1 MKPILSL
8 AALFAVALPATLA
21 GTVGGGGG
29 GRGGARDGEVRSV
42 SVLPAAGKVE
52 VVIDLQG
59 AVDVQD
65 FTLSGPARL
74 VVDLVGARLTAPAT
88 LYDGQNRG
96 GIRNIRYAQFK
107 PDVVRVVIDLD
118 VLKDYQVQR
127 GAGQVRVRIG
137 TERTGFAAWS
147 SLNGAAVPVATTT
160 TPVRP
165 PSEDAPPV
173 PDVTSGPDQAARVR
187 TPTVG
192 RPMSIEEY
200 LATHRTEAQQSPAPR
215 ITVQWDAASIEDVV
229 AGFAAFSGRTIIIGK
244 GITGTVSAEIKNQ
257 PWDLA
262 FHAVLESQGL
272 DVVTLPGGI
281 FNVVSKAELARA
293 DSTVPIETRL
303 VRINYAKA
311 TSLVP
316 AVASI
321 VTKRGAV
328 VADSTSNS
336 LVITEVSSR
345 INQVADFVQ
354 GLDLRTPQVS
364 IQAKIIFVDRTDVE
378 ELGVKYD
385 LGSTTQFFNRLI
397 QRPDPRSA
405 EPVDTD
411 LDGVPDALVPTKNFA
426 STDNIV
432 SLGGNSLSAIG
443 NAGQAVVNPALE
455 LIFSTAIGN
464 FDLTTFVQA
473 LQRVELADIQAE
485 PTITTVDNRQ
495 AEILVGD
502 RVPIR
507 IIDVSAQA
515 GATTGSNVPRA
526 TVQFQQTGINLR
538 VTPHVTQN
546 RQILMEVHAERSNV
560 KPAAVDIGFTF
571 QTQQA
576 DNQIL
581 VNDGETA
588 VIGGLTVTEVTVTK
602 SGIPFLVD
610 LPILGK
616 LFGFTSQTENRRDLL
631 ILITPH
637 IIDDLVAPTGQ

>member
-1 MKPILSL
+1 MKVILRL
-8 AALFAVALPATLA
+8 AVVLAIVAPRALA
-21 GTVGGGGG
+21 GTTIGSTG
-29 GRGGARDGEVRSV
+29 RDGEVRGV
-42 SVLPAAGKVE
+42 SVLPASGKVD
-52 VVIDLQG
+52 III
-59 AVDVQD
+59 DVQGGAQVTD
-65 FTLSGPARL
+65 FTLANPARL
-74 VVDLVGARLTAPAT
+74 VIDLTGARLAAPAT
-88 LYDGQNRG
+88 LYDGVNRG
-96 GIRNIRYAQFK
+96 GVKNIRYAQFK

-118 VLKDYQVQR
+118 ALKDYQVEHV
-127 GAGQVRVRIG
+127 AGQVRVHIG
-137 TERTGFAAWS
+137 TERTSFAAWS
-147 SLNGAAVPVATTT
+147 SATVTAAVV
-160 TPVRP
+160 P
-165 PSEDAPPV
+165 PPRNTERASASEAPPV
-173 PDVTSGPDQAARVR
+173 TGGPQQAARVT
-187 TPTVG
+187 TPTLG
-192 RPMSIEEY
+192 RSMSIEEY
-200 LATHRTEAQQSPAPR
+200 LAVHRADAVQSQAPR
-215 ITVQWDAASIEDVV
+215 ITVQWDNASIEDVV
-229 AGFAAFSGRTIIIGK
+229 AGFAAFSGRTIILSKDIK
-244 GITGTVSAEIKNQ
+244 GNVTAEIKNQ

-262 FHAVLESQGL
+262 LNAVLESQAL
-272 DVVTLPGGI
+272 AVQTLPGGI
-281 FNVVSKAELARA
+281 LNVVSKIELARA
-293 DSTVPIETRL
+293 DSTVPITTRL

-316 AVASI
+316 SVASI
-321 VTKRGAV
+321 LSKRGQA

-345 INQVADFVQ
+345 IEDVVEFVK

-385 LGSTTQFFNRLI
+385 LGSATQFFNTLV
-397 QRPDPRSA
+397 QRPDPRTA
-405 EPVDTD
+405 KPVDTN
-411 LDGVPDALVPTKNFA
+411 LDGIPDALVPQANFPA
-426 STDNIV
+426 SQNIV
-432 SLGGNSLSAIG
+432 DLGGNSLSALG
-443 NAGQAVVNPALE
+443 NASQEVVNPALN

-464 FDLTTFVQA
+464 FDLTAFVQA
-473 LQRVELADIQAE
+473 LQRIDLADIQAE
-485 PTITTVDNRQ
+485 PTITTLDNRQ

-507 IIDVSAQA
+507 VIDVSAVSTGGA
-515 GATTGSNVPRA
+515 GGGTAVPRA

-538 VTPHVTQN
+538 VTPHVTNN

-560 KPAAVDIGFTF
+560 RPASVDIGFTF

-616 LFGFTSQTENRRDLL
+616 LFGFSSEQESRRDLL

-637 IIDDLVAPTGQ
+637 IIDDLVTPSTGK

>member
-1 MKPILSL
+1 
-8 AALFAVALPATLA
+8 
-21 GTVGGGGG
+21 
-29 GRGGARDGEVRSV
+29 
-42 SVLPAAGKVE
+42 VE

-160 TPVRP
+160 TPASSA
-165 PSEDAPPV
+165 SEDAPPV
-173 PDVTSGPDQAARVR
+173 PDVASGPDQAARVR

-378 ELGVKYD
+378 ELGIKYD

-405 EPVDTD
+405 QPVDTD
-411 LDGVPDALVPTKNFA
+411 LDGVPDALVPTKNFL

-443 NAGQAVVNPALE
+443 NAAATLSTGSPALE

-464 FDLTTFVQA
+464 FDLTSFVQA
-473 LQRVELADIQAE
+473 LQSVQLADVQAE

-507 IIDVSAQA
+507 VIDVSAQA
-515 GATTGSNVPRA
+515 GGTGTGPAVPRA
-526 TVQFQQTGINLR
+526 TVSFQQTGINLR

-560 KPAAVDIGFTF
+560 VPGPVDIGFTF

-588 VIGGLTVTEVTVTK
+588 VIGGLTVTEVKVVK

-616 LFGFTSQTENRRDLL
+616 LFGFTSQQETRRDLL

>member
-1 MKPILSL
+1 MMAL
-8 AALFAVALPATLA
+8 AHLALLAIVVPRALA
-21 GTVGGGGG
+21 GT
-29 GRGGARDGEVRSV
+29 AIRDGEVRGV
-42 SVLPAAGKVE
+42 SVVPAAGKVE

-59 AVDVQD
+59 AAQVSD
-65 FTLSGPARL
+65 FTLANPARL
-74 VVDLVGARLTAPAT
+74 VIDLQGARLTAPAA
-88 LYDGQNRG
+88 LYDGTNRG
-96 GIRNIRYAQFK
+96 GVRNVRYAQFK

-118 VLKDYQVQR
+118 VLKDYQVER
-127 GAGQVRVRIG
+127 VGGQVRVRIG
-137 TERTGFAAWS
+137 TERTAFAAWS
-147 SLNGAAVPVATTT
+147 SGSAVVASAAPRRVAERE
-160 TPVRP
+160 PAREV
-165 PSEDAPPV
+165 APA
-173 PDVTSGPDQAARVR
+173 VTGGPETAARVT
-187 TPTVG
+187 TPTMG
-192 RPMSIEEY
+192 RSLSIEEY
-200 LATHRTEAQQSPAPR
+200 LAVHRRDAAQSQAPR
-215 ITVQWDAASIEDVV
+215 ITVQWDNASIEDVI
-229 AGFAAFSGRTIIIGK
+229 AGFAAFSGRTIILAK
-244 GITGTVSAEIKNQ
+244 GITGNVTAEVKNQ

-262 FHAVLESQGL
+262 LNAVLESQGL
-272 DVVTLPGGI
+272 AVQTLPGGI
-281 FNVVSKAELARA
+281 LNVVSKVELARA
-293 DSTVPIETRL
+293 DSTVPITTRL
-303 VRINYAKA
+303 VRVNYAKA

-316 AVASI
+316 SVASI
-321 VTKRGAV
+321 LTKRGVA

-345 INQVADFVQ
+345 IDDVVEFVK

-411 LDGVPDALVPTKNFA
+411 LDGVPDALVPTDNFP
-426 STDNIV
+426 SNENIV
-432 SLGGNSLSAIG
+432 ALGGNSLSALG
-443 NAGQAVVNPALE
+443 NASQEVVNPALD

-464 FDLTTFVQA
+464 FDLTAFVQA

-485 PTITTVDNRQ
+485 PTITTLDNRQ

-507 IIDVSAQA
+507 VIDVSSA
-515 GATTGSNVPRA
+515 GAGGAAGGTNVPRA

-538 VTPHVTQN
+538 VTPHVTAN

-560 KPAAVDIGFTF
+560 RPAAVDIGFTF

-581 VNDGETA
+581 VSDGETA

-637 IIDDLVAPTGQ
+637 IIDDLVAPAGQ

>member
-1 MKPILSL
+1 MAL
-8 AALFAVALPATLA
+8 AHLALIAIVAPRALA
-21 GTVGGGGG
+21 GTTI
-29 GRGGARDGEVRSV
+29 RDGEVRGV
-42 SVLPAAGKVE
+42 SVVPAAGKVE

-59 AVDVQD
+59 AVQISD

-74 VVDLVGARLTAPAT
+74 VIDLQGARLSAPAT

-96 GIRNIRYAQFK
+96 GVRNIRYAQFK

-118 VLKDYQVQR
+118 ALKDYEVER
-127 GAGQVRVRIG
+127 VGGQVRVRIG
-137 TERTGFAAWS
+137 TERTAFAAWS
-147 SLNGAAVPVATTT
+147 SSTVGPAAPTIVAASSRAPVTE
-160 TPVRP
+160 TP
-165 PSEDAPPV
+165 PPV
-173 PDVTSGPDQAARVR
+173 TGGPESSARV
-187 TPTVG
+187 TTATLG
-192 RPMSIEEY
+192 RSMSIDEY
-200 LATHRTEAQQSPAPR
+200 LAAHRNEAAQSQAPR
-215 ITVQWDAASIEDVV
+215 ITVQWDNASIEDVI
-229 AGFAAFSGRTIIIGK
+229 AGFAAFSGRTIILAK
-244 GITGTVSAEIKNQ
+244 GITGNVTAEVKNQ

-262 FHAVLESQGL
+262 LNAVLESQGL
-272 DVVTLPGGI
+272 AVQTLPGGI
-281 FNVVSKAELARA
+281 LNVVSKVELARA
-293 DSTVPIETRL
+293 DSTVPITTRL
-303 VRINYAKA
+303 VRINYARA
-311 TSLVP
+311 SSLVP
-316 AVASI
+316 SVASI
-321 VTKRGAV
+321 LTKRGQA

-345 INQVADFVQ
+345 VDDVVEFVK

-385 LGSTTQFFNRLI
+385 LGTTNQFFNQLI
-397 QRPDPRSA
+397 QRPDPRTA
-405 EPVDTD
+405 QPIDTD
-411 LDGVPDALVPTKNFA
+411 LDGVPDALVPTENFDKNE
-426 STDNIV
+426 NIV
-432 SLGGNSLSAIG
+432 ALGGNSLSALG
-443 NAGQAVVNPALE
+443 NASQEVINPALQ

-485 PTITTVDNRQ
+485 PTITTLDNRSAQ
-495 AEILVGD
+495 ILVGD

-507 IIDVSAQA
+507 VIDASAA
-515 GATTGSNVPRA
+515 GGAAANTNVPRA
-526 TVQFQQTGINLR
+526 TVSFEQTGINLK
-538 VTPHVTQN
+538 VTPHVTAN

-560 KPAAVDIGFTF
+560 RPASVDIGFTF

-576 DNQIL
+576 DNQLL

-637 IIDDLVAPTGQ
+637 IIDDLVAPVGQ

>member
-42 SVLPAAGKVE
+42 SVLPAAGQVE

>member
-1 MKPILSL
+1 MKVLLTL
-8 AALFAVALPATLA
+8 AALLATVAPRALA
-21 GTVGGGGG
+21 GTTD
-29 GRGGARDGEVRSV
+29 RDGEVRGV
-42 SVLPAAGKVE
+42 SVLPGSGKVE

-59 AVDVQD
+59 AAQVQD
-65 FTLSGPARL
+65 FTLSNPARL
-74 VVDLVGARLTAPAT
+74 VIDFLGTRLTAPAT

-96 GIRNIRYAQFK
+96 GVRNVRYGQFK
-107 PDVVRVVIDLD
+107 PGVVRVVIDLD
-118 VLKDYQVQR
+118 ALKDYQVER
-127 GAGQVRVRIG
+127 IGGQVHVRIG
-137 TERTGFAAWS
+137 SDRTAFAAWS
-147 SLNGAAVPVATTT
+147 SSTITTAAVVPPPPRRVAERE
-160 TPVRP
+160 PAG
-165 PSEDAPPV
+165 EAPPV
-173 PDVTSGPDQAARVR
+173 ASSGPEQAARVT
-187 TPTVG
+187 TPTLG
-192 RPMSIEEY
+192 RSMSITEY
-200 LATHRTEAQQSPAPR
+200 LAAHRGDALQSQAPR
-215 ITVQWDAASIEDVV
+215 ITVQWDNASIEDVI
-229 AGFAAFSGRTIIIGK
+229 AGFAAFSGRTIILGRDIK
-244 GITGTVSAEIKNQ
+244 GNVTAEVKNQ

-262 FHAVLESQGL
+262 MLAVLQSQGL
-272 DVVTLPGGI
+272 AVKTMPGGI
-281 FNVVSKAELARA
+281 LMVVSQIELARA

-316 AVASI
+316 SVASI
-321 VTKRGAV
+321 LTKRGVA

-345 INQVADFVQ
+345 IDDVVEFVK

-364 IQAKIIFVDRTDVE
+364 IQAKIIFVDRLDVE
-378 ELGVKYD
+378 NLGVKYD
-385 LGSTTQFFNRLI
+385 LGSTTQFFNKLV

-405 EPVDTD
+405 KPVDTD
-411 LDGVPDALVPTKNFA
+411 LDGVPDALVPTDNFP
-426 STDNIV
+426 SNQNIV
-432 SLGGNSLSAIG
+432 SLGGNSLSALG
-443 NAGQAVVNPALE
+443 NAGQEVVNPALD

-464 FDLTTFVQA
+464 FDLTAFVQA

-485 PTITTVDNRQ
+485 PTITTLDNRQ

-507 IIDVSAQA
+507 VIDVSAVGGGGA
-515 GATTGSNVPRA
+515 GGTNVPRA
-526 TVQFQQTGINLR
+526 TVSFQQTGINLR
-538 VTPHVTQN
+538 VTPHVTAN

-560 KPAAVDIGFTF
+560 RPASVDIGFTF

-616 LFGFTSQTENRRDLL
+616 LFGFTEQQESRRDLL

-637 IIDDLVAPTGQ
+637 IIDDLVAPAGQ

>member
-1 MKPILSL
+1 MKHTSAL
-8 AALFAVALPATLA
+8 AALLVLAAAPAFSLDT
-21 GTVGGGGG
+21 G
-29 GRGGARDGEVRSV
+29 RDGEVRAV
-42 SVLPAAGKVE
+42 SVRPASGNVE

-65 FTLSGPARL
+65 FTLKSPARL
-74 VVDLVGARLTAPAT
+74 VLDLVGARLAAPAT

-96 GIRNIRYAQFK
+96 GIKNIRYAQFK
-107 PDVVRVVIDLD
+107 PGVVRVVIDLD

-127 GAGQVRVRIG
+127 GTGQIRVRFA
-137 TERTGFAAWS
+137 TERTSFASWS
-147 SLNGAAVPVATTT
+147 SLTATNVAVAAAP
-160 TPVRP
+160 P
-165 PSEDAPPV
+165 PSSPAATSEPMPVTPPEAPSPR
-173 PDVTSGPDQAARVR
+173 GPDQAARVR

-192 RPMSIEEY
+192 RPMSIDEY
-200 LATHRTEAQQSPAPR
+200 LATHRSEAVQSPAPR

-229 AGFAAFSGRTIIIGK
+229 AGFAAFSGRTIVIGK

-262 FHAVLESQGL
+262 FNAVLESQGL
-272 DVVTLPGGI
+272 AVVTLPGGI
-281 FNVVSKAELARA
+281 FNVVSKVELARA

-311 TSLVP
+311 ASLVP
-316 AVASI
+316 SVASI
-321 VTKRGAV
+321 VSKRGAV

-364 IQAKIIFVDRTDVE
+364 IQAKIIFVDRTDIE

-405 EPVDTD
+405 QPVDTD
-411 LDGVPDALVPTKNFA
+411 LDGVPDALVPTDNF
-426 STDNIV
+426 SRDDNIV

-443 NAGQAVVNPALE
+443 NASAALSSGSPALE

-473 LQRVELADIQAE
+473 LQSVQLADVQAE

-507 IIDVSAQA
+507 VIDVSAQA
-515 GATTGSNVPRA
+515 GAATGTSVPRA
-526 TVQFQQTGINLR
+526 TVTFQQTGINLR

-560 KPAAVDIGFTF
+560 VPGPVDIGFTF

-588 VIGGLTVTEVTVTK
+588 VIGGLTVTEVKVVK

-616 LFGFTSQTENRRDLL
+616 LFGFTSQSEIRRDLL

-637 IIDDLVAPTGQ
+637 IIDDLLPPAGQ

>member
-8 AALFAVALPATLA
+8 AALLAVAVPGALA
-21 GTVGGGGG
+21 GTATG
-29 GRGGARDGEVRSV
+29 GRDGARGADGEVRGVTVRPGS
-42 SVLPAAGKVE
+42 GQVE

-59 AVDVQD
+59 AVEVQD
-65 FTLSGPARL
+65 FTLNGPARL
-74 VVDLVGARLTAPAT
+74 VLDLVGARLAAPAV

-96 GIRNIRYAQFK
+96 GIRNVRYAQFK

-118 VLKDYQVQR
+118 VLKDYKVER
-127 GAGQVRVRIG
+127 TAGQVRVRIG
-137 TERTGFAAWS
+137 TERTAFAVWS
-147 SLNGAAVPVATTT
+147 SRNAAPPPPPAVAATARSGA
-160 TPVRP
+160 
-165 PSEDAPPV
+165 EAPPV
-173 PDVTSGPDQAARVR
+173 ARTAPDVAGGPDQAARVR

-192 RPMSIEEY
+192 HPMSIDEY
-200 LATHRTEAQQSPAPR
+200 LATHRGDALQSTAPR
-215 ITVQWDAASIEDVV
+215 ITVQWDEASIEDVV
-229 AGFAAFSGRTIIIGK
+229 AGFAAFSGRTIVVGK
-244 GITGTVSAEIKNQ
+244 GITGKVSAEIKNQ

-262 FHAVLESQGL
+262 FNAVLESQGL
-272 DVVTLPGGI
+272 AVVTLPGGI

-303 VRINYAKA
+303 VRINYARA
-311 TSLVP
+311 ASLVP
-316 AVASI
+316 SVQSI

-345 INQVADFVQ
+345 ISDVVDFVK

-364 IQAKIIFVDRTDVE
+364 IQAKIIFVDRKEVE
-378 ELGVKYD
+378 DMGVKYD

-411 LDGVPDALVPTKNFA
+411 LDGIPDALVPTSNFP
-426 STDNIV
+426 SDQNIV
-432 SLGGNSLSAIG
+432 ALGGNSLSAIG
-443 NAGQAVVNPALE
+443 NAAQAVVNPALE

-464 FDLTTFVQA
+464 FDLTAFVQA
-473 LQRVELADIQAE
+473 LTNVELADVQAE

-502 RVPIR
+502 KIPIR
-507 IIDVSAQA
+507 IIDVSSPV
-515 GATTGSNVPRA
+515 TGTAVPRA
-526 TVQFQQTGINLR
+526 TVRFEQTGINLR
-538 VTPHVTQN
+538 VTPHVTSN
-546 RQILMEVHAERSNV
+546 RQILMEVHAERSSV
-560 KPAAVDIGFTF
+560 QPAAVDIGFTL

-588 VIGGLTVTEVTVTK
+588 VIGGLTVTQVLVTK

-616 LFGFTSQTENRRDLL
+616 LFGFTHQEEQRRDLL

-637 IIDDLVAPTGQ
+637 IIDDLVAPSGQ

>member
-1 MKPILSL
+1 MKALLLL
-8 AALFAVALPATLA
+8 AALFAAAVPGALA
-21 GTVGGGGG
+21 GTAV
-29 GRGGARDGEVRSV
+29 RDGEVRGV
-42 SVLPAAGKVE
+42 SVLPASGKVDI
-52 VVIDLQG
+52 VIDVQG
-59 AVDVQD
+59 GAQVTD
-65 FTLSGPARL
+65 FTLANPARL
-74 VVDLVGARLTAPAT
+74 VIDLTGARLAAPAT
-88 LYDGQNRG
+88 LYDGLNRG
-96 GIRNIRYAQFK
+96 GVKNIRYAQFK

-118 VLKDYQVQR
+118 ALKDYQVEHV
-127 GAGQVRVRIG
+127 AGQVRVHIG
-137 TERTGFAAWS
+137 TERTSFAAWS
-147 SLNGAAVPVATTT
+147 SATVTAAAVP
-160 TPVRP
+160 P
-165 PSEDAPPV
+165 PRRVERASASEAPPV
-173 PDVTSGPDQAARVR
+173 TGGPQQAARVT
-187 TPTVG
+187 TPMLG
-192 RPMSIEEY
+192 RPLSIEEY
-200 LATHRTEAQQSPAPR
+200 LAAHRADALQSQAPR
-215 ITVQWDAASIEDVV
+215 ITVQWDNASIEDVV
-229 AGFAAFSGRTIIIGK
+229 AGFAAFSGRTIILSKDIK
-244 GITGTVSAEIKNQ
+244 GTVTAEIKNQ

-262 FHAVLESQGL
+262 LNAVLESQGL
-272 DVVTLPGGI
+272 AVQTLPGGI
-281 FNVVSKAELARA
+281 LNVVSKIELARA
-293 DSTVPIETRL
+293 DSTVPITTRL

-316 AVASI
+316 SVQSI
-321 VTKRGAV
+321 LSKRGQA

-345 INQVADFVQ
+345 IEDVVEFVK

-385 LGSTTQFFNRLI
+385 LGSATQFFNQLV
-397 QRPDPRSA
+397 QRPDPRTA
-405 EPVDTD
+405 KPVDTN
-411 LDGVPDALVPTKNFA
+411 LDGIPDALVPQSNFPA
-426 STDNIV
+426 NQNIV
-432 SLGGNSLSAIG
+432 DLGGNSLSALG
-443 NAGQAVVNPALE
+443 NASQEVVNPALN

-464 FDLTTFVQA
+464 FDLTAFVQA
-473 LQRVELADIQAE
+473 LQRIELADIQAE
-485 PTITTVDNRQ
+485 PTITTLDNRQ

-507 IIDVSAQA
+507 IIDVSAVSTGTA
-515 GATTGSNVPRA
+515 GGGTAVPRA

-538 VTPHVTQN
+538 VTPHVTNN

-560 KPAAVDIGFTF
+560 RPAAVDIGFTF

-581 VNDGETA
+581 VSDGETA

>member
-1 MKPILSL
+1 MKLTFAL
-8 AALFAVALPATLA
+8 AALCAVALPAA
-21 GTVGGGGG
+21 AARAPGGDG
-29 GRGGARDGEVRSV
+29 RDGEVRAV
-42 SVLPAAGKVE
+42 SVRPAAGKVE

-59 AVDVQD
+59 AVEVRD
-65 FTLSGPARL
+65 FTLNGPARL
-74 VVDLVGARLTAPAT
+74 VLDLVGARLTGPAT

-96 GIRNIRYAQFK
+96 GIRNVRYAQFK

-127 GAGQVRVRIG
+127 GAGQIRVSIG
-137 TERTGFAAWS
+137 SERTAFATWS
-147 SLNGAAVPVATTT
+147 SVDAARLAASAPVAARER
-160 TPVRP
+160 PAAAP
-165 PSEDAPPV
+165 PSAPAPEV
-173 PDVTSGPDQAARVR
+173 AGGPDQAARVR
-187 TPTVG
+187 TPTLG
-192 RPMSIEEY
+192 RPMSIDEY
-200 LATHRTEAQQSPAPR
+200 LASHRTEAIQSQAPR

-244 GITGTVSAEIKNQ
+244 GITGTVTAEIKNQ

-262 FHAVLESQGL
+262 FNAVLESQGL
-272 DVVTLPGGI
+272 SVVTLPGGI

-311 TSLVP
+311 ASLVP

-321 VTKRGAV
+321 VTKRGQV

-345 INQVADFVQ
+345 INQVAEFVQ

-364 IQAKIIFVDRTDVE
+364 IQAKIIFVDRQDVE
-378 ELGVKYD
+378 EMGVKYD
-385 LGSTTQFFNRLI
+385 LGSTTQFFNRLV
-397 QRPDPRSA
+397 QRPDPRTA
-405 EPVDTD
+405 QPVDTD
-411 LDGVPDALVPTKNFA
+411 LDGVPDALVPTENFA
-426 STDNIV
+426 STDNII

-443 NAGQAVVNPALE
+443 NAGQAVINPALE

-464 FDLTTFVQA
+464 FDLTTFLQA
-473 LQRVELADIQAE
+473 LQSVQLADVQAE

-507 IIDVSAQA
+507 IIDISSQA
-515 GATTGSNVPRA
+515 TQGTGSGPAVPRA
-526 TVQFQQTGINLR
+526 TVSFQQTGINLR

-560 KPAAVDIGFTF
+560 VPAAVDIGFTF

-588 VIGGLTVTEVTVTK
+588 VVGGLTVTEVRISK

-616 LFGFTSQTENRRDLL
+616 LFGFTRQEEQRRDLL

-637 IIDDLVAPTGQ
+637 IIDDLVAPAGQ

>member
-1 MKPILSL
+1 MMVL
-8 AALFAVALPATLA
+8 AHLALLAVVAPRALA
-21 GTVGGGGG
+21 GTTI
-29 GRGGARDGEVRSV
+29 RDGEVRGV
-42 SVLPAAGKVE
+42 SVVPATGKVE

-59 AVDVQD
+59 VVLIND
-65 FTLSGPARL
+65 FTLASPARL
-74 VVDLVGARLTAPAT
+74 VIDLQGARLSVPAT
-88 LYDGQNRG
+88 LYDGKNRG
-96 GIRNIRYAQFK
+96 GVRNVRYGQFK

-118 VLKDYQVQR
+118 ALKDYEVER
-127 GAGQVRVRIG
+127 VGAQVRVRIG

-147 SLNGAAVPVATTT
+147 SSAVPTRTLVASRAPAAPPPVTGGPETASRVT
-160 TPVRP
+160 TP
-165 PSEDAPPV
+165 SL
-173 PDVTSGPDQAARVR
+173 
-187 TPTVG
+187 G
-192 RPMSIEEY
+192 RSLSIEEY
-200 LATHRTEAQQSPAPR
+200 LAAHRADAAQSQAPR
-215 ITVQWDAASIEDVV
+215 ITVQWDNASIEDVI
-229 AGFAAFSGRTIIIGK
+229 AGFAAFSGRTIILSK
-244 GITGTVSAEIKNQ
+244 GITGNVTAEVKNQ

-262 FHAVLESQGL
+262 LNAVLESQGL
-272 DVVTLPGGI
+272 AVQTLQGGI
-281 FNVVSKAELARA
+281 LNIVSKVELARA
-293 DSTVPIETRL
+293 DSTVPITTRL

-316 AVASI
+316 SVQSI
-321 VTKRGAV
+321 LSKRGQA

-345 INQVADFVQ
+345 IEEVVEFVK

-385 LGSTTQFFNRLI
+385 LGTTNQFFNKLI
-397 QRPDPRSA
+397 QRPDPRTA
-405 EPVDTD
+405 EPIDTD
-411 LDGVPDALVPTKNFA
+411 LDGVPDALVPTENFPA
-426 STDNIV
+426 NENIV
-432 SLGGNSLSAIG
+432 ALGGNSLSALG
-443 NAGQAVVNPALE
+443 NASQEVINPALE

-485 PTITTVDNRQ
+485 PTITTLDNRQ
-495 AEILVGD
+495 AQILVGD

-507 IIDVSAQA
+507 IIDVSSA
-515 GATTGSNVPRA
+515 GGGAANTNVPRA
-526 TVQFQQTGINLR
+526 TVSFEQTGINLR
-538 VTPHVTQN
+538 VTPHVTAN

-560 KPAAVDIGFTF
+560 VPSSVDIGFTF

-576 DNQIL
+576 DNQLL

-616 LFGFTSQTENRRDLL
+616 LFGFTSQRENRRDLL

>member
-1 MKPILSL
+1 MKRILSL
-8 AALFAVALPATLA
+8 AALLAVVVPGALA
-21 GTVGGGGG
+21 GATTGG
-29 GRGGARDGEVRSV
+29 RDGEVRGV

-52 VVIDLQG
+52 IVIDLQG
-59 AVDVQD
+59 AVQVQD

-74 VVDLVGARLTAPAT
+74 VIDLVGARLTAPAT

-96 GIRNIRYAQFK
+96 GVRNIRYAQFK

-118 VLKDYQVQR
+118 VLKDYQVER
-127 GAGQVRVRIG
+127 TAGQVRVRIG
-137 TERTGFAAWS
+137 SERTAFAAWS
-147 SLNGAAVPVATTT
+147 SATVARLAPSPA
-160 TPVRP
+160 TPVTVTA
-165 PSEDAPPV
+165 SMSSPPV
-173 PDVTSGPDQAARVR
+173 TGGPDQAARVR
-187 TPTVG
+187 TPTAG
-192 RPMSIEEY
+192 RTMSIEEY
-200 LATHRTEAQQSPAPR
+200 LAVHRGDAQQSQAAR
-215 ITVQWDAASIEDVV
+215 ITVQWDNADIEDVI
-229 AGFAAFSGRTIIIGK
+229 AGFAAFSGRTIIIAK
-244 GITGTVSAEIKNQ
+244 GITGKVTAEIKNQ

-262 FHAVLESQGL
+262 LYAVLESQAL
-272 DVVTLPGGI
+272 TVQTLPGGI
-281 FNVVSKAELARA
+281 LNVVSKLEMARA
-293 DSTVPIETRL
+293 DSTVPITTRL
-303 VRINYAKA
+303 VRINYARA

-316 AVASI
+316 SVASI

-328 VADSTSNS
+328 VADSTSNA

-345 INQVADFVQ
+345 IDDVVDFVK

-397 QRPDPRSA
+397 QRPDPRTA
-405 EPVDTD
+405 QPVDTD
-411 LDGVPDALVPTKNFA
+411 LDGVPDALVPTSNFP
-426 STDNIV
+426 STENIV
-432 SLGGNSLSAIG
+432 SLGGNALSALG
-443 NAGQAVVNPALE
+443 NASQAVVNPALE

-464 FDLTTFVQA
+464 FDLTAFVQA

-485 PTITTVDNRQ
+485 PTITTLDNRQ

-507 IIDVSAQA
+507 IIDISAQTA
-515 GATTGSNVPRA
+515 GTGTAVPRA

-538 VTPHVTQN
+538 VTPHVTAN

-560 KPAAVDIGFTF
+560 RPAAVDIGFTF

-637 IIDDLVAPTGQ
+637 IIDDLVAPAGQ

>member
-21 GTVGGGGG
+21 GTGGSG
-29 GRGGARDGEVRSV
+29 GGARDGEVRSV

-160 TPVRP
+160 TPATSA
-165 PSEDAPPV
+165 SEDAPPV
-173 PDVTSGPDQAARVR
+173 PDVASGPDQAARVR

-378 ELGVKYD
+378 ELGIKYD

-405 EPVDTD
+405 QPVDTD
-411 LDGVPDALVPTKNFA
+411 LDGVPDALVPTKNFL

-443 NAGQAVVNPALE
+443 NAAATLSTGSPALE

-464 FDLTTFVQA
+464 FDLTSFVQA
-473 LQRVELADIQAE
+473 LQSVQLADVQAE

-507 IIDVSAQA
+507 VIDVSAQA
-515 GATTGSNVPRA
+515 GGTGTGPAVPRA
-526 TVQFQQTGINLR
+526 TVSFQQTGINLR

-560 KPAAVDIGFTF
+560 VPGPVDIGFTF

-588 VIGGLTVTEVTVTK
+588 VIGGLTVTEVKVVK

-616 LFGFTSQTENRRDLL
+616 LFGFTSQQETRRDLL